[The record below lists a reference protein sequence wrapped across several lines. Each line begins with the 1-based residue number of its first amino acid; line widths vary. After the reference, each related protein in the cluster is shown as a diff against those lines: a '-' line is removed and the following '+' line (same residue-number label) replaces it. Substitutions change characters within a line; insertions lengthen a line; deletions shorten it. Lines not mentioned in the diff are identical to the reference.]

1 MRVFRFSRFPRL
13 SRLFR
18 RKTDAAVQYL
28 RRAKAEP
35 DPLRRLALL
44 DRARDAAPPSDAA
57 RVGRLHAELAL
68 DLLRSRKLEWS
79 KSETIRLAR
88 ELESLGA
95 PLAAAEAFAFAGDQ
109 DGELDALAEAG
120 AIDTL
125 EATFDG
131 RRARERRLERL
142 DNLHSRLIELDGLGR
157 RRRVL
162 EMATRLATREERFD
176 RLARDVERNRIAGP
190 TVNLMISGV
199 RADVALGDAVTLG
212 REGATIP
219 LGSPAVSR
227 LHLEVAR
234 GATGIAVVDPGS
246 TNGTTLRGLRVA
258 RLDLG
263 AGLDLLL
270 GGEVPVL
277 VEPRAAGGVTIVV
290 AGRRVEAPLGP
301 LRIGEFTVAVASDG
315 WVELSSAHG
324 RAILG
329 ALEVNT
335 PIELAKHDVV
345 RLARAGPAILEVLG

>member
-1 MRVFRFSRFPRL
+1 VIRFLRFPRL

-18 RKTDAAVQYL
+18 RKPDAAVQYL

-57 RVGRLHAELAL
+57 RVGRLHGELAL
-68 DLLRSRKLEWS
+68 DLLRARKLEWS

-88 ELESLGA
+88 ELESFGA

-109 DGELDALAEAG
+109 EGELDALAEAG
-120 AIDTL
+120 AIETL

-142 DNLHSRLIELDGLGR
+142 ENLHSRLVELDGLGR

-176 RLARDVERNRIAGP
+176 RLARDVERTRIAGP
-190 TVNLMISGV
+190 TLDLMISGE
-199 RADVALGDAVTLG
+199 RADVALGDVVTLG
-212 REGATIP
+212 RDGTTIP

-227 LHLEVAR
+227 LHLQVAR
-234 GATGIAVVDPGS
+234 GATGIAVVDPDS
-246 TNGTTLRGLRVA
+246 RNGTTLRGVRVE

-263 AGLDLLL
+263 GGLDLLL
-270 GGEVPVL
+270 GGEVRVL
-277 VEPRAAGGVTIVV
+277 IEPRPAGGVTIAV

-301 LRIGEFTVAVASDG
+301 LRIGELSVALASDG
-315 WVELSSAHG
+315 WVELSATHG
-324 RAILG
+324 RVILG

-335 PIELAKHDVV
+335 PIQLAKHDVV
-345 RLARAGPAILEVLG
+345 RLTRAGPAIIEVLS

>member
-1 MRVFRFSRFPRL
+1 MRFSRFPLL

-18 RKTDAAVQYL
+18 RKTDASVQYL
-28 RRAKAEP
+28 RRAKTEP

-44 DRARDAAPPSDAA
+44 DRARDVAPAADAA
-57 RVGRLHAELAL
+57 RVGRVRAELAL
-68 DLLRSRKLEWS
+68 DLLRSRRLDWT

-95 PLAAAEAFAFAGDQ
+95 PLAAAEAFALAGDQ

-131 RRARERRLERL
+131 RRALERRQERL
-142 DNLHSRLIELDGLGR
+142 DDLHSRLVELDGLGR

-176 RLARDVERNRIAGP
+176 RLARDVERTRLAGP
-190 TVNLMISGV
+190 TVNLIISGE
-199 RADVALGDAVTLG
+199 RADVALGEVVTLG
-212 REGATIP
+212 RDGATIS

-227 LHLEVAR
+227 VHLEVAR
-234 GATGIAVVDPGS
+234 DAAGIVVVDPGS
-246 TNGTTLRGLRVA
+246 TNGTTLRGVRVEH
-258 RLDLG
+258 LDLG
-263 AGLDLLL
+263 TGLDLLL

-277 VEPRAAGGVTIVV
+277 VEPRPSGGVTIVV

-301 LRIGEFTVAVASDG
+301 LRIGELAVALTGDG
-315 WVELSSAHG
+315 WVELSSTQG

-329 ALEVNT
+329 SLEVNT
-335 PIELAKHDVV
+335 PIQLANRDAI
-345 RLARAGPAILEVLG
+345 RLTRAGPAIIEVLG